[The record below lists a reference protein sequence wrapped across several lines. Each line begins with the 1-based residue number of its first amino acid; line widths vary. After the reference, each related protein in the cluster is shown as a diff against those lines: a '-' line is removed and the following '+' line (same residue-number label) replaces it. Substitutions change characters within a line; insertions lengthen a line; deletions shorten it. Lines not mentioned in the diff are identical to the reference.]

1 MIYLKHYWMRD
12 GQYLTEPGQNGS
24 LQYHPGNGIDGFSVR
39 YWLTDDRGVDYCLST
54 ASDNALIQE
63 HDPGMQI
70 LTRQE
75 WDEIISTI
83 PEPEPQPEPEGQPDW
98 NTFKQTAVASLSLNT
113 FVGELM
119 SIAPVAASALP
130 ATLLLLE
137 SGTYTDFENTW
148 NAIEAL
154 TTVPEALVAEFVALA
169 EACNL
174 PQEFI
179 DIFAV

>member
-1 MIYLKHYWMRD
+1 MYIEHYWMRD
-12 GQYLTEPGQNGS
+12 GKYLTEPGENGPQQS
-24 LQYHPGNGIDGFSVR
+24 HPNIPRLDVKI
-39 YWLTDDRGVDYCLST
+39 WTQDERGVDICYSWVP
-54 ASDNALIQE
+54 DNTVITE
-63 HDPGMQI
+63 VTPGIRVITEEEFQAV
-70 LTRQE
+70 LAAQ
-75 WDEIISTI
+75 
-83 PEPEPQPEPEGQPDW
+83 PQPEPQPEPEGQPDW
-98 NTFKQTAVASLSLNT
+98 NTFKQTAVASPSLNT